1 MCRQHHTGC
10 IGVAPVLY
18 AQVNVSSQNLAR
30 YVTLVRHTNAV
41 SVTLPLIT
49 KLDENITRV
58 AREKIRVL
66 SQNICEFK
74 MANKTKNVAL
84 MTEKAYYL

>member
-1 MCRQHHTGC
+1 MAVLLYAWLQYDYLQSFLLMCRQHHTGC

-58 AREKIRVL
+58 AREKNQSSKPKYMRI
-66 SQNICEFK
+66 
-74 MANKTKNVAL
+74 
-84 MTEKAYYL
+84 